1 MSNENNNK
9 DSSKQNEILIDKNYI
24 LSAPKESKK
33 ILILPS
39 LKNNKITKQTNPNES
54 KVAFDTMKKY
64 DQDLKS
70 SFNSRKK
77 ILNKSSSIPNIRV
90 KEFNKVKEN
99 FPKNIENYSNR
110 LFDKKTVSIT
120 SNKSKNFE
128 SMRALSRSNM
138 IKKNFFRE
146 KIRYI
151 KKLNINKQNPNDSRN
166 TKEQNITL
174 IKSYSLIYCYIKIK
188 NLFLFNMV

>member
-1 MSNENNNK
+1 MVWGLGIGNWGLGPIHNPQSQIPNPQSPLIIVIIKNHQYILILTILKKQINKYLIMSNEYNNK

-39 LKNNKITKQTNPNES
+39 LKNNKITKLTNSNES

-77 ILNKSSSIPNIRV
+77 V
-90 KEFNKVKEN
+90 
-99 FPKNIENYSNR
+99 
-110 LFDKKTVSIT
+110 
-120 SNKSKNFE
+120 
-128 SMRALSRSNM
+128 
-138 IKKNFFRE
+138 
-146 KIRYI
+146 
-151 KKLNINKQNPNDSRN
+151 
-166 TKEQNITL
+166 
-174 IKSYSLIYCYIKIK
+174 
-188 NLFLFNMV
+188 